1 MRANSFT
8 RFGLAVAAV
17 TCLLDQASKLYLLK
31 VVDLA
36 ANGPLRMGPFFDF
49 VLTRNTGISYG
60 LFQTEGAFGQAV
72 LLAIKALGGSLA
84 LGLADPGAQPADRAG
99 ARPHHRRGC
108 G

>member
-8 RFGLAVAAV
+8 RFGLTVAAV
-17 TCLLDQASKLYLLK
+17 TCLLDQASKLCLLK

-60 LFQTEGAFGQAV
+60 LFRPRAPWVKPFCWRSRRWRWSCS
-72 LLAIKALGGSLA
+72 GS
-84 LGLADPGAQPADRAG
+84 G
-99 ARPHHRRGC
+99 
-108 G
+108 